1 MEKIKSFILNEKVK
15 STMNFAV
22 WLFMAMIILTGNLF
36 IVIMAGFVI
45 LFMVS
50 GVLRDRWEG
59 KAKTKGNR

>member
-45 LFMVS
+45 LFMAS
-50 GVLRDRWEG
+50 GALRDKWEG
-59 KAKTKGNR
+59 EAKTKGNR

>member
-45 LFMVS
+45 LFMAS
-50 GVLRDRWEG
+50 RALRDKWEG
-59 KAKTKGNR
+59 EAKTKGNR